1 MKLIDAEPLEKKFK
15 GWIEQIKKEYPFGKI
30 GDIDGVESCLAELEN
45 APAISLDELTDS
57 NRWISVSDRLPERRK
72 TSCPRGNNPDFS
84 NVSETVWIC
93 TQEGYTMEG
102 TLEGDSWFNDMGQ
115 CLSDYFE
122 DMAGHH
128 VTHWM
133 HLPKPPKGDVK

>member
-1 MKLIDAEPLEKKFK
+1 MRLIDANEALKLFEERF
-15 GWIEQIKKEYPFGKI
+15 GNFFTPFVYNALYDVI
-30 GDIDGVESCLAELEN
+30 CDVETIDI
-45 APAISLDELTDS
+45 DELTDKD
-57 NRWISVSDRLPERRK
+57 RWISVTDGLPERHK
-72 TSCPRGNNPDFS
+72 TPCPRGNNPDFS

-133 HLPKPPKGDVK
+133 PLPKPPKGDVE

>member
-1 MKLIDAEPLEKKFK
+1 MRLIDANEALKLYEERF
-15 GWIEQIKKEYPFGKI
+15 GNFFMPFVYNALYDVI
-30 GDIDGVESCLAELEN
+30 CDVETIDI
-45 APAISLDELTDS
+45 DELTDKD
-57 NRWISVSDRLPERRK
+57 RWISVTDGLPERHK
-72 TSCPRGNNPDFS
+72 TPCPRGNNPDFS

-102 TLEGDSWFNDMGQ
+102 TLEGDSWFDDMGQ

-133 HLPKPPKGDVK
+133 PLPKPPKGDVE

>member
-1 MKLIDAEPLEKKFK
+1 MRLIDANEALKLFK
-15 GWIEQIKKEYPFGKI
+15 ERFGNFFTPFVYNALYDVI
-30 GDIDGVESCLAELEN
+30 CDVETIDI
-45 APAISLDELTDS
+45 DELTDKD
-57 NRWISVSDRLPERRK
+57 RWISVTDGLPERHQ
-72 TSCPRGNNPDFS
+72 TLCPRGNNPDFS

-102 TLEGDSWFNDMGQ
+102 TLEGDSWFDDMGQ

-133 HLPKPPKGDVK
+133 PLPKPPKGDVE

>member
-1 MKLIDAEPLEKKFK
+1 MRLIDANEALKLFEERF
-15 GWIEQIKKEYPFGKI
+15 GNFFTPFVYNALYDVICDVKTI
-30 GDIDGVESCLAELEN
+30 DI
-45 APAISLDELTDS
+45 DELTDKD
-57 NRWISVSDRLPERRK
+57 RWISVTDGLPERHK
-72 TSCPRGNNPDFS
+72 TPCPRGNNPDFS

-102 TLEGDSWFNDMGQ
+102 TLEGDSWFDDMGQ

-133 HLPKPPKGDVK
+133 PLPKPPKGDVE

>member
-1 MKLIDAEPLEKKFK
+1 MRLIDANEALKLFEERF
-15 GWIEQIKKEYPFGKI
+15 GNFFTPFVYNALYDVI
-30 GDIDGVESCLAELEN
+30 CDVETIDI
-45 APAISLDELTDS
+45 DELTDKD
-57 NRWISVSDRLPERRK
+57 RWISVTDGLPERHK
-72 TSCPRGNNPDFS
+72 TPCPRGNNPDFS

-102 TLEGDSWFNDMGQ
+102 TLEGDSWFDDMGQ

-133 HLPKPPKGDVK
+133 PLPKPPKGDVE

>member
-1 MKLIDAEPLEKKFK
+1 MRLIDANEALKLFEERF
-15 GWIEQIKKEYPFGKI
+15 GNFFMPFVYNALYDVI
-30 GDIDGVESCLAELEN
+30 CDVETIDI
-45 APAISLDELTDS
+45 DELTDKD
-57 NRWISVSDRLPERRK
+57 RWISVTDGLPERHK
-72 TSCPRGNNPDFS
+72 TPCPRGNNPDFS

-102 TLEGDSWFNDMGQ
+102 TLEGDSWFDDMGQ

-133 HLPKPPKGDVK
+133 PLPKPPKGDVE

>member
-1 MKLIDAEPLEKKFK
+1 MRLIDANEALKLFEERF
-15 GWIEQIKKEYPFGKI
+15 GNFFTPFVYNALYDVI
-30 GDIDGVESCLAELEN
+30 CDVETIDI
-45 APAISLDELTDS
+45 DELTDED
-57 NRWISVSDRLPERRK
+57 RWISVSDRLPERRK
-72 TSCPRGNNPDFS
+72 TPCPRGNNPDFS

-102 TLEGDSWFNDMGQ
+102 TLEGDSWFDDMGQ

-133 HLPKPPKGDVK
+133 PLPKPPKGDVE

>member
-1 MKLIDAEPLEKKFK
+1 MRLIDANEALKLFEERFGNFFTPFVYNALYDVICDVET
-15 GWIEQIKKEYPFGKI
+15 IEI
-30 GDIDGVESCLAELEN
+30 
-45 APAISLDELTDS
+45 DELTDKD
-57 NRWISVSDRLPERRK
+57 RWISVTDGLPERHK
-72 TSCPRGNNPDFS
+72 TPCPRGNNPDFS

-102 TLEGDSWFNDMGQ
+102 TLEGDSWFDDMGQ

-133 HLPKPPKGDVK
+133 PLPKPPKGDVE

>member
-1 MKLIDAEPLEKKFK
+1 MRPIDANEALKLFEERFGNFFTPLVYNALYDVICDAET
-15 GWIEQIKKEYPFGKI
+15 I
-30 GDIDGVESCLAELEN
+30 DI
-45 APAISLDELTDS
+45 DELTDED
-57 NRWISVSDRLPERRK
+57 RWISVTDGLPERHK
-72 TSCPRGNNPDFS
+72 TPCPRGNNPDFS

-102 TLEGDSWFNDMGQ
+102 TLEGDSWFDDMGQ

-122 DMAGHH
+122 DMEGHH

-133 HLPKPPKGDVK
+133 PLPKPPKGDVE

>member
-1 MKLIDAEPLEKKFK
+1 MRLIDANEALKLFEERF
-15 GWIEQIKKEYPFGKI
+15 GNFFTPFVYNALYDVI
-30 GDIDGVESCLAELEN
+30 CDVETIDI
-45 APAISLDELTDS
+45 DELTDKD
-57 NRWISVSDRLPERRK
+57 RWISVTDGLPERRK
-72 TSCPRGNNPDFS
+72 TPCPRGNNPDFS

-102 TLEGDSWFNDMGQ
+102 TLEGDSWFDDMGQ

-133 HLPKPPKGDVK
+133 PMPKPPKGDVE

>member
-1 MKLIDAEPLEKKFK
+1 MRLIDANEALKLFEERF
-15 GWIEQIKKEYPFGKI
+15 GNFFTPFVYNALYDVI
-30 GDIDGVESCLAELEN
+30 CDVETIDI
-45 APAISLDELTDS
+45 DELTDKD
-57 NRWISVSDRLPERRK
+57 RWISVTDGLPERHK
-72 TSCPRGNNPDFS
+72 TPCPRGNNPDFS

-102 TLEGDSWFNDMGQ
+102 TLEGDSWFDDMGQ

-133 HLPKPPKGDVK
+133 PMPKPPKGDVE

>member
-1 MKLIDAEPLEKKFK
+1 MRLIDANEALKLFEERF
-15 GWIEQIKKEYPFGKI
+15 GNFFTPFVYNALYDVI
-30 GDIDGVESCLAELEN
+30 CDVETIDI
-45 APAISLDELTDS
+45 DELTDKD
-57 NRWISVSDRLPERRK
+57 RWISVTDGLPERHK

-102 TLEGDSWFNDMGQ
+102 TLEGDSWFDDMGQ

-122 DMAGHH
+122 DMSGHH

-133 HLPKPPKGDVK
+133 PLPKPPKGDVE

>member
-1 MKLIDAEPLEKKFK
+1 MKKRIYLVLETEADEDDKSIRSD
-15 GWIEQIKKEYPFGKI
+15 IEQ
-30 GDIDGVESCLAELEN
+30 ELGMATHYFETVSYSEN
-45 APAISLDELTDS
+45 GFPDK
-57 NRWISVSDRLPERRK
+57 WISVTDGLPERHK
-72 TSCPRGNNPDFS
+72 TPCPRGNNPDFS

-102 TLEGDSWFNDMGQ
+102 TLEGDSWFDDMGQ

-133 HLPKPPKGDVK
+133 PLPEPPKEV

>member
-1 MKLIDAEPLEKKFK
+1 MRLIDANEALKLFEKRF
-15 GWIEQIKKEYPFGKI
+15 GNFFTPFVYNALYDVI
-30 GDIDGVESCLAELEN
+30 CDVETIDI
-45 APAISLDELTDS
+45 DELTDKD
-57 NRWISVSDRLPERRK
+57 RWISVTDGLPERHK
-72 TSCPRGNNPDFS
+72 TPCPRGNNPDFS

-102 TLEGDSWFNDMGQ
+102 TLEGDSWFDDMGQ

-133 HLPKPPKGDVK
+133 PLPKPPKGDVE

>member
-1 MKLIDAEPLEKKFK
+1 MRLIDANEALKLFK
-15 GWIEQIKKEYPFGKI
+15 ERFGNFFTPFVYNALYDVI
-30 GDIDGVESCLAELEN
+30 CDVETIDI
-45 APAISLDELTDS
+45 DELTDKD
-57 NRWISVSDRLPERRK
+57 RWISVTDGLPERHK
-72 TSCPRGNNPDFS
+72 TPCPRGNNPDFS

-102 TLEGDSWFNDMGQ
+102 TLEGDSWFDDMGQ

-133 HLPKPPKGDVK
+133 PLPKPPKGDVE

>member
-1 MKLIDAEPLEKKFK
+1 MRLIDANEALKLFEERF
-15 GWIEQIKKEYPFGKI
+15 GNFFTPFVYNALYDVI
-30 GDIDGVESCLAELEN
+30 CDVETIDI
-45 APAISLDELTDS
+45 DELTDKD
-57 NRWISVSDRLPERRK
+57 RWISVTDGLPERHK
-72 TSCPRGNNPDFS
+72 TPCPRGNNPDIS

-102 TLEGDSWFNDMGQ
+102 TLEGDSWFDDMGQ

-133 HLPKPPKGDVK
+133 PLPKPPKGDVE

>member
-1 MKLIDAEPLEKKFK
+1 MRLIDANEALKLFEERF
-15 GWIEQIKKEYPFGKI
+15 GNFFTPFVYNALYDVI
-30 GDIDGVESCLAELEN
+30 CDVETIDI
-45 APAISLDELTDS
+45 DELTDKD
-57 NRWISVSDRLPERRK
+57 RWISVTDGLPERHK
-72 TSCPRGNNPDFS
+72 TQCPRGNNPDFS

-102 TLEGDSWFNDMGQ
+102 TLEGDSWFDDMGQ

-133 HLPKPPKGDVK
+133 PLPKPPKGDVE

>member
-1 MKLIDAEPLEKKFK
+1 MRLIDANEALKLFE
-15 GWIEQIKKEYPFGKI
+15 ERFGKFFTPFVYNALYDVI
-30 GDIDGVESCLAELEN
+30 CDVETIDI
-45 APAISLDELTDS
+45 DELTDKD
-57 NRWISVSDRLPERRK
+57 RWISVTDGLPERHK
-72 TSCPRGNNPDFS
+72 TPCPRGNNPDFS

-102 TLEGDSWFNDMGQ
+102 TLEGDSWFDDMGQ

-133 HLPKPPKGDVK
+133 PLPKPPKGDVE

>member
-1 MKLIDAEPLEKKFK
+1 M
-15 GWIEQIKKEYPFGKI
+15 
-30 GDIDGVESCLAELEN
+30 ESCLAELED

-57 NRWISVSDRLPERRK
+57 DRWISVSDRLPERHK
-72 TSCPRGNNPDFS
+72 TPCPRGNNPDFS

-102 TLEGDSWFNDMGQ
+102 TLEGDSWFDDMGQ

-122 DMAGHH
+122 NMEGHH

-133 HLPKPPKGDVK
+133 PLPKSPKGDVE